1 MKQRVFRHIIFIV
14 LISTITVLY
23 FAVQNSDIA
32 SASSGEKLVVGVPA
46 DRCPVFYID
55 EETGEEVGI
64 GTDLIKLAAKN
75 AGYEVEIRTITEENL
90 KDALDNTEYD
100 VIVPYGGATTS
111 TQGKNAI
118 VSDNISEAPFTLLT
132 VEKHTVHV
140 TSGMKIGM
148 LSSLN
153 NVSDII
159 KYRFPGIEIVYYDDM
174 SESIQ
179 ALRDEEIDALLNNS
193 YVWSYVLQK
202 PSYKDLHVQP
212 AAMFSMDFKAGAL
225 DTPKGRRII
234 ASLNKGIAKIDD
246 TYREAIVLDYTTR
259 RLYKYTLGDYWYMY
273 GIFVILGS
281 LLFYAILAI
290 VIMRGRAYRQ
300 EQDER
305 IRKYIEIDEL
315 TGAYTLA
322 GFKKR
327 VEELIKEFPENKYF
341 IAYNNIVNFKF
352 INDNFGMEAGD
363 NLLKFWVKKSLDAL
377 TDEEA
382 ICRSV
387 ADRIIVLRKMEGEQ
401 TFYHDLADVI
411 EPVSNFFVTVGNNY
425 KAEIRSGIYVLT
437 DEDYKNLNLEHIL
450 DCARVAE
457 KKVVEKGNV
466 NFEFYNLGHWE
477 VEKRATDIT
486 SHLAPALKEGRIQV
500 WYQPQV
506 NYETGIITGAEALCR
521 WNHRELGWISPG
533 LFIPVLEKAGKIYEL
548 DSFIWDKVCQ
558 DLSRWNEEGK
568 YRKVSVNVSRADIK
582 ANPNVQEH
590 FRSLIDRYFLSPDQ
604 LHIEITESA
613 FADDS
618 KGLIETTAKLQ
629 ELGFTVEMD
638 DFGSGY
644 SSLHMLKEVPIN
656 RVKMDLNF
664 LSDEGSKEKGKI
676 IISNMI
682 RMIDDLGMKLISEGV
697 ETEKQANFLKDKGCV
712 EMQGYYFY
720 KPVCVD
726 EFEALCDK
734 SITT

>member
-1 MKQRVFRHIIFIV
+1 MGKGKYRHLIIA
-14 LISTITVLY
+14 LISTFTVLC
-23 FAVQNSDIA
+23 FAVQKYYVISA
-32 SASSGEKLVVGVPA
+32 SAGEKLVVGVPA
-46 DRCPVFYID
+46 DRCPVFYVD

-64 GTDLIKLAAKN
+64 GVDLIKLAAKN
-75 AGYEVEIRTITEENL
+75 AGYEVEIRTITENNL
-90 KDALDNTEYD
+90 KDALDNESYD
-100 VIVPYGGATTS
+100 IVMPYGSVPVSAS
-111 TQGKNAI
+111 GKAAI
-118 VSDNISEAPFTLLT
+118 VSDNLSETPFTLLT
-132 VEKHTVHV
+132 DEKHPTRIS
-140 TSGMKIGM
+140 SGMKIGM
-148 LSSLN
+148 LNSYK
-153 NVSDII
+153 NVAEVIQE
-159 KYRFPGIEIVYYDDM
+159 KYPNIEIVFYEDV
-174 SESIQ
+174 SESISN
-179 ALRDEEIDALLNNS
+179 LYDGEVDALLNNS
-193 YVWSYVLQK
+193 YVWSYLLQK

-212 AAMFSMDFKAGAL
+212 GTMFSMDFKAGTL
-225 DTPKGRRII
+225 DTKKGQEII
-234 ASLNKGIAKIDD
+234 ARLNEGISQIDD
-246 TYREAIVLDYTTR
+246 TNREAIVLDYTTR
-259 RLYKYTLGDYWYMY
+259 RLYKYNLGDYWYMY
-273 GIFVILGS
+273 GGFIILGS
-281 LLFYAILAI
+281 LLFYAILI
-290 VIMRGRAYRQ
+290 ILIMNARAYRQ
-300 EQDER
+300 RQDER
-305 IRKYIEIDEL
+305 IQRFIEIDEL

-322 GFKKR
+322 GFKRK
-327 VEELIKEFPENKYF
+327 VAELIKKYPENKYF

-352 INDNFGMEAGD
+352 INDNFGMDAGD
-363 NLLKFWVKKSLDAL
+363 NLLKFWVKKSIDAL

-387 ADRIIVLRKMEGEQ
+387 ADRIIVLRKMDDIQ
-401 TFYHDLADVI
+401 RFYRDLAEVI
-411 EPVSNFFVTVGNNY
+411 EPVSNFFIEVGNNY
-425 KAEIRSGIYVLT
+425 KAEIRTGVYVLT
-437 DEDYKNLNLEHIL
+437 DEDYENLNLEHIL

-477 VEKRATDIT
+477 AEKQATDIT
-486 SHLAPALKEGRIQV
+486 SHLALAIKEKRIQV

-506 NYETGIITGAEALCR
+506 NFETGLITGAEALCR
-521 WNHRELGWISPG
+521 WNHVDLGWISPG
-533 LFIPVLEKAGKIYEL
+533 IFIPVLEKAGKIYEL
-548 DSFIWDKVCQ
+548 DSYIWDRVCQ

-618 KGLIETTAKLQ
+618 KSLIDVTENLQ
-629 ELGFTVEMD
+629 KLGFTVEMD

-682 RMIDDLGMKLISEGV
+682 KMIDDLGMKLISEGV
-697 ETEKQANFLKDKGCV
+697 ETEKQAKFLKDKGCV

-720 KPVCVD
+720 KPVCVE
-726 EFEALCDK
+726 EFEALCD
-734 SITT
+734 SYE